1 MVNCLNSNAYKS
13 YRVLG
18 TNPTCPAQAQLELN
32 RLKRETERARERE
45 GQAQWAA
52 VFVGFR
58 DASPHLGKCPAN
70 RINQPKT
77 LRSAGS
83 RAKTSANYKAGTRYQ
98 AEFGSARSLTG
109 KSDRRDYNFSS
120 FMSASSSCLCD
131 N

>member
-32 RLKRETERARERE
+32 RLKRKGERE
-45 GQAQWAA
+45 KERVQPGDNAQWAA

-83 RAKTSANYKAGTRYQ
+83 RAKTSANYKAGTSPSSGPLADRKI
-98 AEFGSARSLTG
+98 RSKGL
-109 KSDRRDYNFSS
+109 
-120 FMSASSSCLCD
+120 
-131 N
+131 